1 MDTNVFLI
9 LTLVVLAE
17 ADFNL
22 PRKRSCSFNLLG
34 SDCDYTPMAG
44 MSKDHSFRMSLDG
57 PGKKRS
63 STIPQRSL
71 REIVNKR
78 RQLSYIKSL
87 LQDLDDKLEKLE
99 KRSCLINMPGL
110 NCDFN
115 QMVGTGKDLG
125 VWSSLAAPGRKRR
138 FRRSLRNLL

>member
-1 MDTNVFLI
+1 MRRILAFILVKSSVF
-9 LTLVVLAE
+9 VCVM
-17 ADFNL
+17 F
-22 PRKRSCSFNLLG
+22 SF
-34 SDCDYTPMAG
+34 SP
-44 MSKDHSFRMSLDG
+44 
-57 PGKKRS
+57 
-63 STIPQRSL
+63 TIPQRSL

-125 VWSSLAAPGRKRR
+125 VWSSLAAPGRKR
-138 FRRSLRNLL
+138 

>member
-1 MDTNVFLI
+1 MVTTVNTKCRNVLLLHI
-9 LTLVVLAE
+9 EIEISQPAE
-17 ADFNL
+17 NKQ
-22 PRKRSCSFNLLG
+22 KRNCAFNLLG

-57 PGKKRS
+57 PGKKR
-63 STIPQRSL
+63 R
-71 REIVNKR
+71 
-78 RQLSYIKSL
+78 
-87 LQDLDDKLEKLE
+87 

-125 VWSSLAAPGRKRR
+125 VWSSLAAPGKKRR
-138 FRRSLRNLL
+138 